1 MSAAFSRKTNS
12 HKGRPFFAFTC
23 NRLREMSVAV
33 TVIEQA
39 MTTLV
44 HNVGRPEGQNAV
56 ST

>member
-1 MSAAFSRKTNS
+1 
-12 HKGRPFFAFTC
+12 
-23 NRLREMSVAV
+23 MSVAV
-33 TVIEQA
+33 TVIKQA